1 MLKLH
6 CLVSVRYPNFQFIL
20 SLPRRSYPRFPP
32 VKLLVALKYVDDY
45 SFIQIRNATI
55 GLGIMPRI

>member
-1 MLKLH
+1 MAISFLTQIFN
-6 CLVSVRYPNFQFIL
+6 SFYRYHVGHVPA
-20 SLPRRSYPRFPP
+20 SHP

-45 SFIQIRNATI
+45 SFIQIWNATI